1 MRRRSL
7 KPRYVKKNVIQTG
20 DGFGDIFNQVYS
32 KSINVLPSSS
42 STARDSYPGERH
54 AILQLPNGLPGVA
67 NYVGPQTQVLK
78 RLRRDDPGRT
88 PTDMVAKRHDIDFT
102 LAQSAPDKKTQLD
115 LTRSADERMI
125 NSLKKIQNGAHG
137 GDRILNVQPALK
149 GIQAKIKLEDA
160 GLMSKSKFAGD
171 LKTFSDSDKRL
182 LESNRD
188 MLEQQGYGSVEYL
201 RNQVLKKL
209 EKEKNKHKQ
218 AMIKAPAI
226 IKWIIKI
233 ELPKL
238 EKMLD
243 VKIPIGR
250 LAVLLGKAIRMASGK
265 SDSVMLK
272 MLGSVLLTLIV
283 NAKIKQQNIKVE
295 PLAIMKIREKLES
308 KFNTEFR
315 RAYNKQF
322 KNSQSQT
329 GGSFWSSFKKGF
341 SSVFKP
347 GSKILGNILTAT
359 GSPELGI
366 PLTVASELV

>member
-7 KPRYVKKNVIQTG
+7 KPRNVKKSVVQEG
-20 DGFGDIFNQVYS
+20 KGFADIFNQVYS

-67 NYVGPQTQVLK
+67 NFVGPNTQVLK
-78 RLRRDDPGRT
+78 RLKRNDPGRT
-88 PTDMVAKRHDIDFT
+88 PTDMTAKRHDIDFT
-102 LAQSAPDKKTQLD
+102 LAQTAPDKKTQLG
-115 LTRSADERMI
+115 LTRAADERMI
-125 NSLKKIQNGAHG
+125 SSLKKIQSGVHG
-137 GDRILNVQPALK
+137 GDRILNIQPALK
-149 GIQAKIKLEDA
+149 GIQAKIGLEDA
-160 GLMSKSKFAGD
+160 GLMDKSKFAGD
-171 LKTFSDSDKRL
+171 LKTFSSSDKRL
-182 LESNRD
+182 LEANRD

-201 RNQVLKKL
+201 KNQVLKKL
-209 EKEKNKHKQ
+209 EKEKNKHKK

-226 IKWIIKI
+226 INWIVKT

-243 VKIPIGR
+243 VKIPINR
-250 LAVLLGKAIRMASGK
+250 LAPLLGKAIKMASGK
-265 SDSVMLK
+265 SDAVMLK

-283 NAKIKQQNIKVE
+283 NAKLKQQKIVVE

-308 KFNTEFR
+308 KFNTEFK
-315 RAYNKQF
+315 RAYNRQF
-322 KNSQSQT
+322 KNDKSQN

-341 SSVFKP
+341 SAVFKP
-347 GSKILGNILTAT
+347 GSKILGSILTAT

-366 PLTVASELV
+366 PLTIVGDLV